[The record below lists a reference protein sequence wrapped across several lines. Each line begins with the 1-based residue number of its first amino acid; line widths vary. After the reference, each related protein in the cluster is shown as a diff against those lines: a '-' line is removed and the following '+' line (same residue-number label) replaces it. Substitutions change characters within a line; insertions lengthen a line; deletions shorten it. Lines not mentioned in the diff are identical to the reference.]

1 MIAKTSHIYYHI
13 VFCTK
18 YRRKV
23 LDGEIENRVKELLKE
38 SENGFKIKEIEVMP
52 DHVHCFV
59 ELTSTEKSPHAVVA
73 RLKGYSS
80 RFLRKEFVSLKTRI
94 PSMWTRSY
102 YIGSVGTVTKE
113 AVINYV
119 KNQKRN

>member
-1 MIAKTSHIYYHI
+1 MKASTSKIYYHI

-23 LDGEIENRVKELLKE
+23 INPEIEIRVKELLKQ
-38 SENGFKIKEIEVMP
+38 SEDGFVIKELEVMP

-59 ELTSTEKSPHAVVA
+59 EVTSTEKSPHQIVA

-80 RFLRKEFVSLKTRI
+80 RFLRKEFKELKSKL
-94 PSMWTRSY
+94 PAMWTRSY
-102 YIGSVGTVTKE
+102 YIVSVGHVSKE
-113 AVINYV
+113 TIEQYI
-119 KNQKRN
+119 KNQKNV

>member
-1 MIAKTSHIYYHI
+1 MKSKTSHIYYHI

-23 LDGEIENRVKELLKE
+23 ITPEIELRVKELLKE
-38 SENGFKIKEIEVMP
+38 SEDGFEIKELEVMP

-59 ELTSTEKSPHAVVA
+59 ELISTEKSPHQIVA

-80 RFLRKEFVSLKTRI
+80 RFLRKEFISLKTRI

-102 YIGSVGTVTKE
+102 YIGSVGMVTKE
-113 AVINYV
+113 TVENYI

>member
-1 MIAKTSHIYYHI
+1 MKTPNSKIYYHI

-23 LDGEIENRVKELLKE
+23 ITPEIEKRIKELLKQ
-38 SENGFKIKEIEVMP
+38 SEDGFEIKEIEVMS

-59 ELTSTEKSPHAVVA
+59 ELISTEKSPHQIVA

-80 RFLRKEFVSLKTRI
+80 RFLRKEFKELKSKL
-94 PSMWTRSY
+94 PAMWTRSY
-102 YIGSVGTVTKE
+102 FISSVGSVTKE
-113 AVINYV
+113 TIEKYIQ
-119 KNQKRN
+119 NQKNV

>member
-18 YRRKV
+18 YRRKA
-23 LDGEIENRVKELLKE
+23 LNGEIENRVKELLKE

>member
-23 LDGEIENRVKELLKE
+23 LNGEIENRVKELLKE
-38 SENGFKIKEIEVMP
+38 SEDGFKIKEIEIMP

-59 ELTSTEKSPHAVVA
+59 ELTSTEKSPHAIVA

-80 RFLRKEFVSLKTRI
+80 RFLRKEFASLKTKI

-102 YIGSVGTVTKE
+102 YIGSVGNVSKE
-113 AVINYV
+113 VIEKYIQ
-119 KNQKRN
+119 NQKNV

>member
-1 MIAKTSHIYYHI
+1 MYAGWITLNILD
-13 VFCTK
+13 
-18 YRRKV
+18 RRKV
-23 LDGEIENRVKELLKE
+23 LNGEIENRVKELLKE
-38 SENGFKIKEIEVMP
+38 SEDGFKIKEIEVMP